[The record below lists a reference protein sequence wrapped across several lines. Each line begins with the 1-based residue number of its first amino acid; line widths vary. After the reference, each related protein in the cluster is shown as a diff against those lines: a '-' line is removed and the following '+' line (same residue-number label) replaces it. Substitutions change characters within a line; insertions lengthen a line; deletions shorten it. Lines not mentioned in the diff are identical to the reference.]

1 MAMIGALSWVTVI
14 WSMIAAACLTLGAVY
29 FLAWC
34 RNRMAWA
41 HLLFA
46 AIAASTTAYAICELW
61 MMRARTPAELADAMR
76 WGRLAVSFV
85 FVSITWLVWI
95 YLRAGRQW
103 LVWTITAHR
112 ILYVMLIFLV
122 GMNVDSLTAS
132 NLRHVRFLG
141 ESVAVFEG
149 VSNPLLAFGQLVV
162 PLMLVFVVDASV
174 TAWRRGD
181 RRRAWTIG
189 GSVVFFVLAGLG
201 KSSIV
206 LWANVQAPVVV
217 SPCYLGLVAVM
228 GYELS
233 RDVLRASELVREL
246 QISETELRESEARMS
261 LAVDAAD
268 FGMWTRDLKSNDIW
282 ASEKWRQLF
291 GFAPSVPLQFAA
303 ILNQLH
309 PDDRD
314 AFEQAHAS
322 ATTGA
327 AADDTRGRYQTEFRL
342 KLPDGAIR
350 WIASRGRVE
359 VDAAG
364 RPVLIRGASRDVTE
378 HKRAEQETQ
387 QLQQEIAH
395 AGRVSMMGQLA
406 SGLAHEINQPLAAIL
421 RNAEAAELFLQ
432 DPSPD
437 LDEVRAILTDIRLD
451 DERAGKVID
460 GMRNLLSRRT
470 LATQRLDVGSLVG
483 DVAALVRVDAMTR
496 HVKLNVDVAD
506 DLPRILGD
514 RVQLQQVPSTSF
526 STAWMPS
533 TASGQRIGMSESP
546 PVSTAPAWWSSQ
558 SATAVP
564 ESPRPGCGQIFEPFF
579 TTKPNGMGLG
589 LAISRTIIEAHR
601 GRLWAENQSGGGAV
615 FRCTL
620 PTAEHS
626 SAIECTDRIEAG
638 LFIQP
643 RSTCP

>member
-1 MAMIGALSWVTVI
+1 MVGALSWVTVI

-34 RNRMAWA
+34 RNRTAWA

-103 LVWTITAHR
+103 LAWTITVHR
-112 ILYVMLIFLV
+112 IVYVMLIFLV
-122 GMNVDSLTAS
+122 GVNVDSLTAS
-132 NLRHVRFLG
+132 SLRHVQFLG
-141 ESVAVFEG
+141 ESVTVFEG

-162 PLMLVFVVDASV
+162 PLMLVFVVDASI

-189 GSVVFFVLAGLG
+189 GSVVFFILAGLG
-201 KSSIV
+201 TSSIV
-206 LWANVQAPVVV
+206 LWANVQAPLVV

-246 QISETELRESEARMS
+246 QISERGLRESEARMS

-268 FGMWTRDLKSNDIW
+268 FGIWTRDLLSDEIW

-291 GFAPSVPLQFAA
+291 GFEPSVPVQFTS
-303 ILNQLH
+303 ILTRLH
-309 PDDRD
+309 PDDRGVL
-314 AFEQAHAS
+314 ERTHAL
-322 ATTGA
+322 AIARA
-327 AADDTRGRYQTEFRL
+327 AADANRGRYHSEYRL
-342 KLPDGAIR
+342 LLPDGAVR
-350 WIASRGRVE
+350 WISSLGRVE
-359 VDAAG
+359 VDAA
-364 RPVLIRGASRDVTE
+364 RQPVLIRSACRDVTE
-378 HKRAEQETQ
+378 HKRVEQETQ
-387 QLQQEIAH
+387 QLRHEIAH
-395 AGRVSMMGQLA
+395 AGRVSTMGQLA

-432 DPSPD
+432 APSPD

-451 DERAGKVID
+451 DERAGNVID
-460 GMRNLLSRRT
+460 RMRNLLSRRT
-470 LATQRLDVGSLVG
+470 LATERLDVGSLVG
-483 DVAALVRVDAMTR
+483 DVAALVRVDAATR
-496 HVKLNVDVAD
+496 HVKLDVDVAY

-514 RVQLQQVPSTSF
+514 RVQLQQVLLNLILNGMDALNGARPEDRYVRV
-526 STAWMPS
+526 TAGLDN
-533 TASGQRIGMSESP
+533 SGMVELAVADGGAGI
-546 PVSTAPAWWSSQ
+546 TPA
-558 SATAVP
+558 
-564 ESPRPGCGQIFEPFF
+564 RLGQIFEPFF
-579 TTKPNGMGLG
+579 TTKSNGMGMG

-601 GRLWAENQSGGGAV
+601 GQLWAENQDGGGAV

-620 PTAEHS
+620 P
-626 SAIECTDRIEAG
+626 
-638 LFIQP
+638 IQP
-643 RSTCP
+643 

>member
-1 MAMIGALSWVTVI
+1 
-14 WSMIAAACLTLGAVY
+14 
-29 FLAWC
+29 
-34 RNRMAWA
+34 
-41 HLLFA
+41 
-46 AIAASTTAYAICELW
+46 
-61 MMRARTPAELADAMR
+61 MR

-112 ILYVMLIFLV
+112 FFYVMLIFLV

-132 NLRHVRFLG
+132 SLRHVQFLG

-162 PLMLVFVVDASV
+162 PLMLIFVVDASV

-189 GSVVFFVLAGLG
+189 GSVVFFVLAGLAT
-201 KSSIV
+201 SSIV
-206 LWANVQAPVVV
+206 LWANVQAPLVV

-246 QISETELRESEARMS
+246 QISETGLRESEARMS

-268 FGMWTRDLKSNDIW
+268 FGIWTRDLESNDIW

-322 ATTGA
+322 ATAGA
-327 AADDTRGRYQTEFRL
+327 AADETRGRYQTEFRL

-378 HKRAEQETQ
+378 HKRAEQEAQ

-483 DVAALVRVDAMTR
+483 DVAALVRVDAATR
-496 HVKLNVDVAD
+496 HVKLDVGVAD

-514 RVQLQQVPSTSF
+514 RVQLQQVLLNLILNGMDALNGARPEDRYVRV
-526 STAWMPS
+526 TAGLDSSGMVELAVGDGGAGIP
-533 TASGQRIGMSESP
+533 TARL
-546 PVSTAPAWWSSQ
+546 
-558 SATAVP
+558 
-564 ESPRPGCGQIFEPFF
+564 GQIFEPFF
-579 TTKPNGMGLG
+579 TTKPNGMGMG

-601 GRLWAENQSGGGAV
+601 GRLWAENQAAAV
-615 FRCTL
+615 RCFAARYRPQNTL
-620 PTAEHS
+620 PLIDAPASRRDS
-626 SAIECTDRIEAG
+626 SSNPN
-638 LFIQP
+638 QP
-643 RSTCP
+643 SPKGCSRPASDLL